1 MVVMKVRPTRVVI
14 VVAVLILF
22 GVVLRFTVFRSDPV
36 PVTVFR
42 VARGP
47 VEETVTN
54 SKAGTVRTRR
64 RAVLSPEIGGR
75 VKELAVRAGDRVHE
89 GQVLMRLA
97 AADYEARILL
107 QQRAVTAAAAAQR
120 AACLTAQ
127 QAEREHTRYLRLAEQ
142 KIIAEEVLDRLESD
156 RDVAAATC
164 QAAEANVHEAK
175 AALDLAQVERA
186 KTVLRAP
193 FDAVVAELTAEVGEW
208 ISPSPPGLPMPAVIE
223 LIQPSAIYISAPLDE
238 VDVGKVGVDQPVR
251 VTLEAYPG
259 RSLAGK
265 VVRVAP
271 YVLDTEEHSR
281 TFEIEVELEDREF
294 AQTLLPGTSADVEVI
309 LDSVADVLRIP
320 SYALMAGGHVLL
332 VNDGSLVARDVTTG
346 LENWAF
352 TEIKDGLEAG
362 DAVVVSLDRA
372 EIQEG
377 AKARIADETLK

>member
-54 SKAGTVRTRR
+54 SKAGTVKTRR

-75 VKELAVRAGDRVHE
+75 VEELAVRAGDRVHK

-97 AADYEARILL
+97 AADYEARISL

-120 AACLTAQ
+120 AACLTAE

-156 RDVAAATC
+156 RDVAAASC
-164 QAAEANVHEAK
+164 QAAEANMHEAK

-223 LIQPSAIYISAPLDE
+223 LIQPSAIYVSAPLDE

-294 AQTLLPGTSADVEVI
+294 AESLLPGTSADVEVI
-309 LDSVADVLRIP
+309 LDSVPDVLRIP
-320 SYALMAGGHVLL
+320 SYALMAGGRVLL

>member
-54 SKAGTVRTRR
+54 SKAGTVKTRR

-75 VKELAVRAGDRVHE
+75 VEELAVRAGDSVHE

-120 AACLTAQ
+120 AACLTAE

-223 LIQPSAIYISAPLDE
+223 LIQPSAIYVSAPLDE
-238 VDVGKVGVDQPVR
+238 VDVGKVSVDQPVR

-320 SYALMAGGHVLL
+320 SYALMAGGRVLL